1 MPALPWPL
9 VAASLLIV
17 FAAGI
22 VRGFAGFGFS
32 ALCVAG
38 LSLFVPP
45 AQVVPPIFVLEVL
58 ASLTLLRGAL
68 KDADWSWLSWLALG
82 NALFIP
88 LGVALLAFVPETPL
102 RLLIG
107 ALLLVAAALLRTGFT
122 LALAPTR
129 TVRLATG
136 LVSGFVNGVAAIG
149 GIAVAVLLSA
159 PRTPPRGARLPRGS
173 WKVAEP
179 HLHESAP
186 RPTTYIVRPPRGMRK
201 VAKPHL
207 LKSAPRPTTYV
218 VRPPRGMRKVAKPHL
233 LKSTAQLTPAAMRA
247 TMIVLFLFTD
257 LYALAWAGIVSAG
270 GASGNDLLGRDTLS
284 WALWLAPAM
293 LAGIWF
299 GQRSFAG
306 VSADQFRRHVLNLLI
321 LIAGVS
327 VVRAL
332 LSLTVWGTGA

>member
-1 MPALPWPL
+1 MPSLPL
-9 VAASLLIV
+9 HLIVVNLLIV

-58 ASLTLLRGAL
+58 ASVTLLRGAL
-68 KDADWSWLSWLALG
+68 KDADWPWLSWLALG

-107 ALLLVAAALLRTGFT
+107 ALLLLAAVLLRSGLR

-149 GIAVAVLLSA
+149 GIAVAVLLS
-159 PRTPPRGARLPRGS
+159 
-173 WKVAEP
+173 
-179 HLHESAP
+179 
-186 RPTTYIVRPPRGMRK
+186 
-201 VAKPHL
+201 
-207 LKSAPRPTTYV
+207 
-218 VRPPRGMRKVAKPHL
+218 
-233 LKSTAQLTPAAMRA
+233 TAQMAPVTMRA
-247 TMIVLFLFTD
+247 TMIILFLFTD
-257 LYALAWAGIVSAG
+257 LYALAWAGIVSVG
-270 GASGNDLLGRDTLS
+270 IETGNALLGADTLR

-293 LAGIWF
+293 LAGIWV

-306 VSADQFRRHVLNLLI
+306 VSPTQFRRHVLNLLI
-321 LIAGVS
+321 LIALVS

-332 LSLTVWGTGA
+332 LALAT